1 MKTKFVISEYK
12 WAYVPNGIGGG
23 AYDWKFVKDHT
34 VSGKEEFT
42 NFCLQQNQVYLTSQ
56 EKVRKTK
63 EFAEG
68 IYNDYT
74 VRKIWKDGGI
84 MFKLER
90 TQVPEVQEYR
100 FMYLF
105 GAWVTKET
113 IYAETDEEAI
123 FDADA
128 AFKEAKTLHN
138 WNGVALV
145 QGNRFVKMYRPIRED
160 DHGKLTYYNIETVN
174 GENRKIPVDPMD

>member
-23 AYDWKFVKDHT
+23 AYGWKFVKDHT
-34 VSGKEEFT
+34 VLGKEEFT
-42 NFCLQQNQVYLTSQ
+42 NFYLQQNREYLTSP
-56 EKVRKTK
+56 ERERKSI
-63 EFAEG
+63 ECAEE

-74 VRKIWKDGGI
+74 VRRIWKDGGI

-100 FMYLF
+100 LMYLF
-105 GAWVTKET
+105 GAWVTDDT
-113 IYAETDEEAI
+113 IFAETDEEAI

-128 AFKEAKTLHN
+128 AFSEKKNLHH
-138 WNGVALV
+138 WRYGVALW
-145 QGNRFVKMYRPIRED
+145 QGNRMVKEYVPINQ
-160 DHGKLTYYNIETVN
+160 G
-174 GENRKIPVDPMD
+174 